1 MGRRFA
7 SVAGF
12 AAVLA
17 LAVTGLVAAHPT
29 RPAEPGPGRVTAT
42 SRAILRLNGS
52 LNESASA
59 EVSHAVAAAGGRVVA
74 TEPALDMIVVDVP
87 GTALGSLRAIPGV
100 LAVAP
105 DRAVHTMSQSV
116 DPSTQPGALSNVTRI
131 VGATSMWRNGWTGRG
146 VDIALIDTG
155 VDPVGALSGANKLVI
170 GPDLSFESP
179 DPVLR
184 DLDGYGHGTYIA
196 GIIAGREGSTQSGSS
211 YASDTT
217 HLLGVAPD
225 ARLVSLKLAA
235 HDGAVD
241 VSQLIAAID
250 WVVEYRTSGGLNIK
264 VLNLSLGTDST
275 QSPQTDPLS
284 WAAEVAWKSGITVV
298 AAAGNGGDGNGGV
311 TDPANNPWVIA
322 VGADDTRGTDSVTDD
337 KVPSFSAH
345 ARRQGDRAPDVIA
358 PGVGVVS
365 LAAPGSTV
373 VTSYPAA
380 LVGTGYLRGSGT
392 SQAAAVVSGAA
403 ALLLSQRTTLKP
415 DQVKALLVS
424 TADPLPRVSSGTQ
437 GAGLIDVARA
447 ASASPPKS
455 GQTAPSGLGTGTLE
469 GARGSGHVMLQGVTL
484 TGERDIMGRTWRSS
498 TMASEAASRSAWSSD
513 GSFNGVRWT
522 GSGYVQGS
530 LTWSGSTWSG
540 STWSGST
547 WSGSTWSGSTW
558 SGSTWSATTW
568 AGDSSTGSGST
579 GGTSTSNTWTAGAQP
594 ARMWS
599 AASWG

>member
-1 MGRRFA
+1 M
-7 SVAGF
+7 
-12 AAVLA
+12 
-17 LAVTGLVAAHPT
+17 
-29 RPAEPGPGRVTAT
+29 
-42 SRAILRLNGS
+42 
-52 LNESASA
+52 
-59 EVSHAVAAAGGRVVA
+59 
-74 TEPALDMIVVDVP
+74 
-87 GTALGSLRAIPGV
+87 
-100 LAVAP
+100 
-105 DRAVHTMSQSV
+105 
-116 DPSTQPGALSNVTRI
+116 
-131 VGATSMWRNGWTGRG
+131 
-146 VDIALIDTG
+146 
-155 VDPVGALSGANKLVI
+155 
-170 GPDLSFESP
+170 
-179 DPVLR
+179 
-184 DLDGYGHGTYIA
+184 
-196 GIIAGREGSTQSGSS
+196 
-211 YASDTT
+211 
-217 HLLGVAPD
+217 
-225 ARLVSLKLAA
+225 
-235 HDGAVD
+235 
-241 VSQLIAAID
+241 
-250 WVVEYRTSGGLNIK
+250 
-264 VLNLSLGTDST
+264 
-275 QSPQTDPLS
+275 
-284 WAAEVAWKSGITVV
+284 AWKSGIVVV

-311 TDPANNPWVIA
+311 TDPASNPWVIA
-322 VGADDTRGTDSVTDD
+322 VGADDTKGTDSVTDD

-345 ARRQGDRAPDVIA
+345 ARRTGDRAPDVIA

-424 TADPLPRVSSGTQ
+424 TADALPRVSSGTQ

-447 ASASPPKS
+447 ASASPPS
-455 GQTAPSGLGTGTLE
+455 RGQTAPSGTGTGTLE
-469 GARGSGHVMLQGVTL
+469 GARGSGHVTLQGVTL

-530 LTWSGSTWSG
+530 LSWAGSTWSGSTWSGSTWSG

-558 SGSTWSATTW
+558 SGSTWSAITW
-568 AGDSSTGSGST
+568 AGDSSTDSGST
-579 GGTSTSNTWTAGAQP
+579 GSTSTSNTSTSNTWTAGAQP